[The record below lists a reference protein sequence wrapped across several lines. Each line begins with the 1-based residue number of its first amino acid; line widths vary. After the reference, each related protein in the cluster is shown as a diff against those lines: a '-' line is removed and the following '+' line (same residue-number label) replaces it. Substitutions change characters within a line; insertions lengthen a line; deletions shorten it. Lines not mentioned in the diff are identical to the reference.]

1 MAALVICNE
10 LDLLPYAPKPVY
22 KWIGSVLRFNKDSS
36 DNMDTPVEQILNDY
50 INEHWVNILQ
60 IRSTDDLRR
69 QENNG
74 LDVLVVPDATPRGRL
89 VARYETDLKRAY
101 LLPKPLRKWCIA
113 QQINYSSFVQELM
126 ENLNG
131 KKMKMRLSK
140 GTQMNLPPTDVI
152 LVDCSNMEII
162 EPEDV
167 EDIEDEDQAGGT

>member
-1 MAALVICNE
+1 M
-10 LDLLPYAPKPVY
+10 
-22 KWIGSVLRFNKDSS
+22 
-36 DNMDTPVEQILNDY
+36 
-50 INEHWVNILQ
+50 
-60 IRSTDDLRR
+60 RR
-69 QENNG
+69 QDNNG

-126 ENLNG
+126 ESLNG

-162 EPEDV
+162 ESEDD
-167 EDIEDEDQAGGT
+167 EAIEEDEDQAGGA